1 MFQRK
6 ILHIWLFAGTEGT
19 PTAGKPRAGLLM
31 ILKQRPQIDL
41 RQSLR
46 EKPGQGIPVMPHPLF
61 SLDGRLALITGSS
74 QGIGLALAKG
84 LAAHG
89 ASVVINGRDKIKVA
103 AVVEELK
110 AESHVVHGS
119 DFDVTDLEAVKAGID
134 TIENEIGAIDI
145 LINNAGM
152 QFRAPLEDF
161 PEDKWQQ
168 LLQTNISSVFFAGQS
183 AAKHMIK
190 RGRGKIINIASVQS
204 ELARPSIAPYTA
216 TKGAVRN
223 LTRGMCTDW
232 AKYGLQVN
240 AIAPGYFKT
249 PLNQALID
257 NPDFS
262 SWLEKRTPAGRW
274 GNVEELVGAAVFLAS
289 DASSFVNG
297 QVIHIDGGI
306 TASI

>member
-1 MFQRK
+1 M
-6 ILHIWLFAGTEGT
+6 
-19 PTAGKPRAGLLM
+19 
-31 ILKQRPQIDL
+31 
-41 RQSLR
+41 SY
-46 EKPGQGIPVMPHPLF
+46 PLF
-61 SLDGRLALITGSS
+61 SLEGRLALITGSS

-89 ASVVINGRDKIKVA
+89 AAVVINGRDGAKVDA
-103 AVVEELK
+103 AVAELR
-110 AESHVVHGS
+110 EDGYTVHGS
-119 DFDVTDLEAVKAGID
+119 DFDVTDLQAVKAGVD
-134 TIENEIGAIDI
+134 KIEAEIGAIEI
-145 LINNAGM
+145 LFNNAGM

-168 LLQTNISSVFFAGQS
+168 LLQTNISSVFYTGQS
-183 AAKHMIK
+183 VAKHMIK

-249 PLNQALID
+249 PLNQALVD

-289 DASSFVNG
+289 DASTFVNG
-297 QVIHIDGGI
+297 QIIHIDGGI
-306 TASI
+306 TASL